1 MATFTAKLD
10 RQQLR
15 YFELVKAFPLRPLRS
30 DRELDRAVEVID
42 DLLDRPTLQAAER
55 DYLEVLSGLVEQY
68 EEKHHPIAP
77 VSDADLL
84 AHLIEARDTTQAQV
98 AQQTKIAESTI
109 SAVLRGGRQLT
120 RQHIARLANYFQVD
134 PGVFDLQGLRD

>member
-1 MATFTAKLD
+1 MEALDSPIMPYDRPPFRSGGEITMATFTAKLD
-10 RQQLR
+10 RQELR

-84 AHLIEARDTTQAQV
+84 AHLIEA
-98 AQQTKIAESTI
+98 
-109 SAVLRGGRQLT
+109 
-120 RQHIARLANYFQVD
+120 
-134 PGVFDLQGLRD
+134 